1 MIFCMS
7 HSASS
12 ENYQPLALKSGLLID
27 GTAALPIDDAVV
39 VISNDRI
46 AEIGPKTKIQI
57 PAKSKVIDVEG
68 GTILP
73 GFINAHERNTLDA

>member
-1 MIFCMS
+1 MTQ
-7 HSASS
+7 SALS
-12 ENYQPLALKSGLLID
+12 ENNQALVLKSGMLID
-27 GTAALPIDDAVV
+27 GTGALPIDDAVV

-46 AEIGPKTKIQI
+46 AKIGPKTKIQI